1 MRLVKVGTSSV
12 SVKVGDFQRNT
23 ENLCEVIDTARKEK
37 VHLLVTPELAISGY
51 SLEDRLFWD
60 DIVEHSWTSL
70 LKIAEHT
77 EGIGVFV
84 GLPVQKESYLFNATA
99 FVCNR
104 KIHGLILKKYLPT
117 YQVFYEGRYW
127 SSWEGG
133 TTEIHGIPAG
143 DIIFELPYGLVSAE
157 ICEDIWSSHSPSA
170 DRAIHGAEI
179 ICNLSASPFSP
190 LKNQLRKQLILTNAM
205 RIKVVYIYS
214 NLLGCDNSR
223 LIFDGGNEDEIIAYT
238 YDKYLNGEGDEWPLL
253 LPMVK
258 SAVRAMDTIQLVQKD
273 TDNHEIKRFVLTG
286 GSKRGWTTWLTAA
299 TGDPRVVAIAPAVI
313 DVLNM
318 KQQMLHQLE
327 CYGTFSSE
335 IEDYTRLKI
344 PQRMHLPKGE
354 QLLSIVDPYTYRNSL
369 TLPKLILLGTNDPYW
384 TVDSANLYFPDF
396 PAPKYLCYQANTGHD
411 ASPTGIATLAEFFLF
426 AKEKKSFPSV
436 SWEISKRNTITV
448 KWDNPEGTAYLWKA
462 DSNNRDFRNSK
473 WESTPLKGKGKAKA
487 KLVQPKTGWSAY
499 YVEVRFPGS
508 FGNPYSICTQ
518 MKVLP
523 ENIYPFKVDI
533 ENVKAIPNDT
543 TKK

>member
-1 MRLVKVGTSSV
+1 MKKNKFVLVFIFSLFLNLLFISLSTHADLKSYVTKPDPTYSYEIVDTKDIEGCKAKIIRLTSQTWQNIV
-12 SVKVGDFQRNT
+12 WTHWLVL
-23 ENLCEVIDTARKEK
+23 LCPPEMSNSDIAM
-37 VHLLVTPELAISGY
+37 LVISGGSNRQKEPSLN
-51 SLEDRLFWD
+51 SLEFKVAVTVAKKTNS
-60 DIVEHSWTSL
+60 I
-70 LKIAEHT
+70 IA
-77 EGIGVFV
+77 V
-84 GLPVQKESYLFNATA
+84 LS
-99 FVCNR
+99 
-104 KIHGLILKKYLPT
+104 
-117 YQVFYEGRYW
+117 QV
-127 SSWEGG
+127 
-133 TTEIHGIPAG
+133 P
-143 DIIFELPYGLVSAE
+143 
-157 ICEDIWSSHSPSA
+157 
-170 DRAIHGAEI
+170 
-179 ICNLSASPFSP
+179 NQP
-190 LKNQLRKQLILTNAM
+190 L
-205 RIKVVYIYS
+205 
-214 NLLGCDNSR
+214 
-223 LIFDGGNEDEIIAYT
+223 FDGRNEDEIIAYT

-253 LPMVK
+253 MPMVK

-344 PQRMHLPKGE
+344 PQRMHSSKGE

-411 ASPTGIATLAEFFLF
+411 ASPAGIATLAEFFLLT
-426 AKEKKSFPSV
+426 KEKKLFPSV

-487 KLVQPKTGWSAY
+487 KLARPKTGWSAY
-499 YVEVRFPGS
+499 YIEVRFPGS

-523 ENIYPFKVDI
+523 ENIYPFKVDK
-533 ENVKAIPNDT
+533 ENVKAIPNDI

>member
-1 MRLVKVGTSSV
+1 MK
-12 SVKVGDFQRNT
+12 KN
-23 ENLCEVIDTARKEK
+23 K
-37 VHLLVTPELAISGY
+37 LAIVFIFPLFLNLLFISSFTHADLKSYVTKPDPTYSYEIVDTKDMEGCKAKIIRLTSQTWQNIVWTHWLVLLCPPEIKNSDIAMLVISGG
-51 SLEDRLFWD
+51 SNQQKEPNINSIEF
-60 DIVEHSWTSL
+60 
-70 LKIAEHT
+70 KIAVT
-77 EGIGVFV
+77 V
-84 GLPVQKESYLFNATA
+84 A
-99 FVCNR
+99 
-104 KIHGLILKKYLPT
+104 KKTNSVIAVLS
-117 YQVFYEGRYW
+117 QV
-127 SSWEGG
+127 
-133 TTEIHGIPAG
+133 P
-143 DIIFELPYGLVSAE
+143 
-157 ICEDIWSSHSPSA
+157 
-170 DRAIHGAEI
+170 
-179 ICNLSASPFSP
+179 NQP
-190 LKNQLRKQLILTNAM
+190 L
-205 RIKVVYIYS
+205 
-214 NLLGCDNSR
+214 
-223 LIFDGGNEDEIIAYT
+223 FDGRNEDEIIAYT

-299 TGDPRVVAIAPAVI
+299 TGDPRVVAIAPFVI

-344 PQRMHLPKGE
+344 PQRMHSPKGE

-396 PAPKYLCYQANTGHD
+396 PAPKYLCYQPNTGHD
-411 ASPTGIATLAEFFLF
+411 ASPTGIATLAEFFLST
-426 AKEKKSFPSV
+426 KEKKSFPSV
-436 SWEISKRNTITV
+436 SWEISKRNVINV

-523 ENIYPFKVDI
+523 ENTYPFKVDK

-543 TKK
+543 TTK

>member
-1 MRLVKVGTSSV
+1 MKKNKLSFVFLSPLFLNLLFISSFTHADLKSYVTKPDPTYSYEIVDTKDMEGCKAKIVQLTSQTWQNIVWTHWLVL
-12 SVKVGDFQRNT
+12 
-23 ENLCEVIDTARKEK
+23 LCPPEIKNSDIAM
-37 VHLLVTPELAISGY
+37 LVISGGSNRQKEPNIN
-51 SLEDRLFWD
+51 SLEFK
-60 DIVEHSWTSL
+60 VAVTVAKKTNSV
-70 LKIAEHT
+70 IA
-77 EGIGVFV
+77 V
-84 GLPVQKESYLFNATA
+84 LS
-99 FVCNR
+99 
-104 KIHGLILKKYLPT
+104 
-117 YQVFYEGRYW
+117 QV
-127 SSWEGG
+127 
-133 TTEIHGIPAG
+133 P
-143 DIIFELPYGLVSAE
+143 
-157 ICEDIWSSHSPSA
+157 
-170 DRAIHGAEI
+170 
-179 ICNLSASPFSP
+179 NQP
-190 LKNQLRKQLILTNAM
+190 L
-205 RIKVVYIYS
+205 
-214 NLLGCDNSR
+214 
-223 LIFDGGNEDEIIAYT
+223 FDGRNEDEIIAYT

-258 SAVRAMDTIQLVQKD
+258 SAVRAMDTVQLVQKD

-344 PQRMHLPKGE
+344 PQRMHSPKGE

-396 PAPKYLCYQANTGHD
+396 PAPKYLCYQPNTGHD

-462 DSNNRDFRNSK
+462 NSNNRDFRNSK